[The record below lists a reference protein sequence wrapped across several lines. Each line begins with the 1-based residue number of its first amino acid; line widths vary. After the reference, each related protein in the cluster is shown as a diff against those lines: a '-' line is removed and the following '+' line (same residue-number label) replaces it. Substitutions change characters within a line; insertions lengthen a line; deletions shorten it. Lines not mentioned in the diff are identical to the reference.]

1 MRKPAPDLG
10 TRLRM
15 ARHRRGRSLR
25 DIAAVTKIPTAWL
38 EAIERN
44 DFDRLPGGLFPRAYI
59 RAFAAEVGVDPEPLP
74 EAVLSEAA
82 CATRLVVAPSWRQHL
97 PTAIAV
103 LLLLAA
109 LVLLRAVESR
119 APRPEL
125 GAVVSVDDASEPLS
139 APLADPLVATSF
151 PSASLE
157 LHFVGSSWVSA
168 SADGERVVH
177 RLVAAG
183 ERLEIEARSLIA
195 VEVGDAGAVEAS
207 INAAPARVL
216 GPPGHVW
223 RMEVAPPAP
232 DEPAGKGATARAAE
246 QRSVT
251 RHRADVSSQPR
262 TE

>member
-1 MRKPAPDLG
+1 MQELAPDLG

-15 ARHRRGRSLR
+15 ARHRRGKSLR

-44 DFDRLPGGLFPRAYI
+44 DFDRLPGGIFRRAYI

-74 EAVLSEAA
+74 EPVLSERAGA
-82 CATRLVVAPSWRQHL
+82 IQLVAAPSWRRHL

-103 LLLLAA
+103 SLLLAA
-109 LVLLRAVESR
+109 LALLRFVESR
-119 APRPEL
+119 APRPDL
-125 GAVVSVDDASEPLS
+125 GTVVSVDDAPEPLS
-139 APLADPLVATSF
+139 APLADPAVTTSP

-183 ERLEIEARSLIA
+183 EHLVIEARSLIA
-195 VEVGDAGAVEAS
+195 VEIGDAGAVEAS

-216 GPPGHVW
+216 GLPGHVR
-223 RMEVAPPAP
+223 RMEVESPAP
-232 DEPAGKGATARAAE
+232 EVVAGEET
-246 QRSVT
+246 
-251 RHRADVSSQPR
+251 
-262 TE
+262 

>member
-1 MRKPAPDLG
+1 MPEGESMPALAPDLG
-10 TRLRM
+10 GRLRM
-15 ARHRRGRSLR
+15 ARHRRGKSLR

-44 DFDRLPGGLFPRAYI
+44 DFDRLPGGIFRRAYI

-74 EAVLSEAA
+74 EPVLSEPAG
-82 CATRLVVAPSWRQHL
+82 ATQLLVAPPWRRHL

-103 LLLLAA
+103 VLLLAA
-109 LVLLRAVESR
+109 LALLRFVERR
-119 APRPEL
+119 APRSDVET
-125 GAVVSVDDASEPLS
+125 VVSVDDAPEPLS
-139 APLADPLVATSF
+139 APLADPPVTTSL

-157 LHFVGSSWVSA
+157 LRFIGSSWVSA

-183 ERLEIEARSLIA
+183 EHLQIEARSLIA
-195 VEVGDAGAVEAS
+195 VEIGDAGAVEAS

-232 DEPAGKGATARAAE
+232 DVTAGEET
-246 QRSVT
+246 
-251 RHRADVSSQPR
+251 
-262 TE
+262 

>member
-1 MRKPAPDLG
+1 MRESAPDLG
-10 TRLRM
+10 GRLRM
-15 ARHRRGRSLR
+15 ARHRRGKSLR

-44 DFDRLPGGLFPRAYI
+44 DFDRLPGGIFRRAYI

-74 EAVLSEAA
+74 EPVLSEPAGA
-82 CATRLVVAPSWRQHL
+82 IQLVVAPPWRRHL
-97 PTAIAV
+97 PTSIAV

-109 LVLLRAVESR
+109 LALLRVVESR
-119 APRPEL
+119 APRPDL
-125 GAVVSVDDASEPLS
+125 GPVVSVNDGPEPLS
-139 APLADPLVATSF
+139 ASLADPAVTTSR

-195 VEVGDAGAVEAS
+195 VEIGDAGVVEAS
-207 INAAPARVL
+207 VNAGPARLL
-216 GPPGHVW
+216 GPPGHV
-223 RMEVAPPAP
+223 RRIEVAPPAP
-232 DEPAGKGATARAAE
+232 HVAAGEET
-246 QRSVT
+246 
-251 RHRADVSSQPR
+251 
-262 TE
+262 

>member
-1 MRKPAPDLG
+1 MQEPAPDLG

-15 ARHRRGRSLR
+15 ARHRRGKSLR

-44 DFDRLPGGLFPRAYI
+44 DFDRLPAGIFRRAYI
-59 RAFAAEVGVDPEPLP
+59 RAFAGEVGVDPEPLP
-74 EAVLSEAA
+74 EPVLSEPAG
-82 CATRLVVAPSWRQHL
+82 ATPLLVAPSWRRHL
-97 PTAIAV
+97 PTSIAV

-109 LVLLRAVESR
+109 LALLRDIESR

-125 GAVVSVDDASEPLS
+125 GTVVSVDDLPEPLS
-139 APLADPLVATSF
+139 APLAEPPVTTSP

-183 ERLEIEARSLIA
+183 EHLEIEARSLIA
-195 VEVGDAGAVEAS
+195 VEIGDAGAVEAS
-207 INAAPARVL
+207 INAAPARLL
-216 GPPGHVW
+216 GLAGQVW
-223 RMEVAPPAP
+223 RMEVEPPA
-232 DEPAGKGATARAAE
+232 
-246 QRSVT
+246 
-251 RHRADVSSQPR
+251 ADVAAGEE
-262 TE
+262 T